1 MFYATIYSDEI
12 LITLAPV
19 ANISENVLPSFM
31 AVARQVR
38 ISFYAVC
45 MLLTELKS
53 MALKLI
59 TNLTARG

>member
-1 MFYATIYSDEI
+1 MQPLYACFYATIVIYSDEM

-38 ISFYAVC
+38 RSFYAVC

-53 MALKLI
+53 MALK
-59 TNLTARG
+59 